1 MALER
6 NFSYITNPKFG
17 RRTGKDVL
25 GGKTVRKL
33 PDGLELFDD
42 YWTDSENEQVSD
54 SSTNNK
60 ENTGFNR
67 NESLVNQGN
76 SSCVGGDTPFTKS
89 YRNSLSVNDSAAES
103 MAKAC
108 KGVCFQTRR
117 TLKFSDDQTPAQKVC
132 SIRRQKTPRHT
143 TVSCPAESSS
153 GSTSLHRKSLYVL
166 SENNPTAS
174 KDGSRVSRLGKSHL
188 DGSLFSGGE
197 DADDDFSPV
206 SKSRASSGSKGGKK
220 QKPSQKSGFSTGDLS
235 ERKDKANNEKKK
247 AGRSMIPK
255 YVAKKTVN
263 KSVRRSPRFT
273 SNVIS
278 LEEEPP
284 DKLDDNTFV
293 LSHSN
298 YESDEVFSKHHSE
311 RNHSNRKN
319 ISCQSNTSKQH
330 SRRKEESS
338 VNFQQ
343 SQENSALNASKRN
356 QKSVLNDTNNSVA
369 SQFSVDN
376 ADWETYSSDRDD
388 NTSKNKSQKGNKD
401 VSKQSKT
408 PVNLNKKQNKS
419 FLDTSEGKELNG
431 SNRNS
436 SSRKRKMNETEKMDN
451 EKSVK
456 KSKERKLLT
465 LPPAQSPTPGV
476 RRSRR
481 TRVPPLEY
489 WRNQRLKYD
498 KELKTIGIEE
508 GFESMTKKNVRKKKS
523 SNTKSSKSANTLQ
536 MSKCSELSIH
546 DKSFIDATTSND
558 LNKQVYSANDFM
570 NGDLAMPEL
579 VSFYKSLEWVTPE
592 GNQSSKD
599 DPLQLAKS
607 LILPNV
613 ITGFMKISS
622 LQEKPLQYFPK
633 HSAFFNVL
641 YGKVAVTINDTTFI
655 LETGDTFHV
664 PVGNPYSIKNI
675 RRDNVKLYFI
685 MLPIPEELEEYEV

>member
-6 NFSYITNPKFG
+6 YFSYITNPKIG

-54 SSTNNK
+54 SPTNNK
-60 ENTGFNR
+60 ENTGVNR
-67 NESLVNQGN
+67 NESLVSQGN
-76 SSCVGGDTPFTKS
+76 SSCVGGNTPFTKS
-89 YRNSLSVNDSAAES
+89 YRNNLSVNDSAAES
-103 MAKAC
+103 MAKAH

-117 TLKFSDDQTPAQKVC
+117 MLKFSDDRTPTQKAC
-132 SIRRQKTPRHT
+132 SIRRQKTPGHA
-143 TVSCPAESSS
+143 TVNLSCPAESSS
-153 GSTSLHRKSLYVL
+153 DSTCRKSLYVL
-166 SENNPTAS
+166 SESNPAAS
-174 KDGSRVSRLGKSHL
+174 KDGSRVSRSGKSHL

-197 DADDDFSPV
+197 DVDDDFSPM
-206 SKSRASSGSKGGKK
+206 SKSHASGRSKGGEKR
-220 QKPSQKSGFSTGDLS
+220 KPSQKNGFSTGDVS
-235 ERKDKANNEKKK
+235 ERKDKTNNEKKK

-263 KSVRRSPRFT
+263 KSVRRSPRFA

-293 LSHSN
+293 LSGLN
-298 YESDEVFSKHHSE
+298 YESDEVFSKRHSE

-319 ISCQSNTSKQH
+319 ISSQSNTSKQH
-330 SRRKEESS
+330 SRRKKESS
-338 VNFQQ
+338 VNFEQ
-343 SQENSALNASKRN
+343 SKENSALNASKRN
-356 QKSVLNDTNNSVA
+356 QRSVLNDTNNSVA
-369 SQFSVDN
+369 FQFSVDN
-376 ADWETYSSDRDD
+376 ADWETYSSDREG
-388 NTSKNKSQKGNKD
+388 NTSKNKTQKGKKD
-401 VSKQSKT
+401 VSRQSKT
-408 PVNLNKKQNKS
+408 PVNSNKKQNKS
-419 FLDTSEGKELNG
+419 FLDTNEGKELNG

-436 SSRKRKMNETEKMDN
+436 SSRKRKMNETEKMDS

-456 KSKERKLLT
+456 KCKERKLLT

-508 GFESMTKKNVRKKKS
+508 GFESMTRKTVRKKKL
-523 SNTKSSKSANTLQ
+523 SNKCSKSANTLQ

-546 DKSFIDATTSND
+546 DKSFIDATTSSD

-570 NGDLAMPEL
+570 NGDLDMPEL

-613 ITGFMKISS
+613 ITGFLKISS

-685 MLPIPEELEEYEV
+685 MLPIPEELEEYV